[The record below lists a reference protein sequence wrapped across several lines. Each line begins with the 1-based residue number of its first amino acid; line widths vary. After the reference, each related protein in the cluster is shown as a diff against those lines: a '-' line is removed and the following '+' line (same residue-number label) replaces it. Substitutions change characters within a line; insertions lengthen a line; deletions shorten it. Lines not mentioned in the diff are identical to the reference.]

1 MTRFL
6 IGTFIAVTLSLST
19 SCAGVKN
26 YAKDAISECGEPL
39 VAQVTAS
46 LVPQVQAA
54 LIGGAPDWKMQ
65 LDGLRVDFGVALL
78 CAVKVA
84 VVDFTT
90 AAPSAKAVMA
100 SSAPSAT
107 TLAAGRGR
115 AYLDRVS
122 P

>member
-1 MTRFL
+1 MKRFL
-6 IGTFIAVTLSLST
+6 IGMLIAATVACS
-19 SCAGVKN
+19 GVKN
-26 YAKDAISECGEPL
+26 YAKDSISECGEPL

-54 LIGGAPDWKMQ
+54 LLGGAPDWKMQ

-84 VVDFTT
+84 VADFT
-90 AAPSAKAVMA
+90 AAPSSAKAVLA
-100 SSAPSAT
+100 SSSAPSAT